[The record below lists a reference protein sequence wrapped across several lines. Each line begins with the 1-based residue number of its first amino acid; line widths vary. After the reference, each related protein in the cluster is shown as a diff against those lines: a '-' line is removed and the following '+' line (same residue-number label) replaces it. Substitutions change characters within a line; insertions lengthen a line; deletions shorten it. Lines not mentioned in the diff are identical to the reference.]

1 MTKDQEEMVH
11 ALFECGWSTK
21 DIAEIMNLDEMEVQ
35 DYFEDN
41 F

>member
-1 MTKDQEEMVH
+1 MTEEQKRMVYD
-11 ALFECGWSTK
+11 LFESGWSAE